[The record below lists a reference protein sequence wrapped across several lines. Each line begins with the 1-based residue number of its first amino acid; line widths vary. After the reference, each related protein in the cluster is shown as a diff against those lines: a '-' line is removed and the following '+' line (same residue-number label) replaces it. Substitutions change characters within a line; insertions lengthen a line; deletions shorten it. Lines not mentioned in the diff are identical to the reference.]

1 MPQESTKQDAR
12 GMILDAAERQLAH
25 YGFTKMTMSDLAEE
39 AGIGVGTIYLHF
51 AGKAEVAIAVV
62 ERSNQRV
69 VEQLEAESRKTNAVD
84 ARLKSILQNRILLRY
99 EIVRHRS
106 HQMDEVR
113 ALIRQQKVI
122 RPAFMRWFEVET
134 HIIAEVLLEGKR
146 QGVFDFEDA
155 AITAQTILWSMDVLM
170 PRNLR
175 PHDFESP
182 DEVRT
187 KTERLAD
194 FALRSLRPLDK
205 HRI

>member
-39 AGIGVGTIYLHF
+39 AGVGVGSIYLHF

-84 ARLKSILQNRILLRY
+84 ARLKSILQMRILLRY

-146 QGVFDFEDA
+146 LGVFDFEDA

-205 HRI
+205 H